1 MQTIQAYIAL
11 GSNLDD
17 PRQQVLTAMDE
28 LNVLPFTRV
37 VAKSSLYQTKPL
49 GPQDQPDFINAVVAI
64 ATQLAPLALLHECL
78 NLEIRH
84 GRARHERWGPRTLD
98 LDLLLYGDLQLT
110 LPELVIPH
118 PHMYDREF
126 VLKPLAEIAP
136 ELAITTSSL

>member
-1 MQTIQAYIAL
+1 MQTTQAYIAL

-17 PRQQVLTAMDE
+17 PRQHVLTAIDE
-28 LNVLPFTRV
+28 LDVLPFTRV
-37 VAKSSLYQTKPL
+37 TAKSNLHQTKPL

-84 GRARHERWGPRTLD
+84 GRARRERWGPRTLD
-98 LDLLLYGDLQLT
+98 LDLLLYGDLHLT

-118 PHMYDREF
+118 PHMYEREF

-136 ELAITTSSL
+136 ELVFEAAL